1 METLNHELLE
11 KVKISFFDIDNLTGL
26 ININLVGFILLT
38 TALLFYISERFFL
51 RTIHSFYTEVE
62 DPTKTGIYI
71 AYKFFRKAF
80 LYGGLI
86 IMSVILVY
94 RNVWLV
100 SLEDYVSVFSLPMLF
115 GFILVLASVVVNLI
129 KSIEGKLRSTVS
141 LGLLV
146 AGYIVYGMG
155 LGMGLNLY

>member
-1 METLNHELLE
+1 LETLNHELLE
-11 KVKISFFDIDNLTGL
+11 KVKISFFDIDNLIGL

-38 TALLFYISERFFL
+38 MALLFYISERFFL
-51 RTIHSFYTEVE
+51 ITIDSFYTEAE

-100 SLEDYVSVFSLPMLF
+100 SLEEYVSVFSLPMLF

-129 KSIEGKLRSTVS
+129 KSIEGKLKSLVS

-155 LGMGLNLY
+155 LVMGLNLY